1 MLHFTLNSLII
12 DEIELY
18 RKYRKKVSKYILLG
32 KNVGTRRRER
42 GNKQK
47 SNEKVNDYFERIVKE
62 GYS

>member
-1 MLHFTLNSLII
+1 MTRQ
-12 DEIELY
+12 EQE
-18 RKYRKKVSKYILLG
+18 RKRRLQAKKAAYRKKVRKYILLG

-42 GNKQK
+42 GHKQK

>member
-32 KNVGTRRRER
+32 KNVGRYFFQRIIECRPSTER
-42 GNKQK
+42 
-47 SNEKVNDYFERIVKE
+47 V
-62 GYS
+62 